1 MNFSLHIT
9 SLSGKSFEAYPLDD
23 KADYLKSFC
32 TDVDGNALA
41 MWTEHGIMYYYSIF
55 KLPNDSVFGLLLS
68 FKDMV
73 ITRPRALLKIMSG
86 IVIDQMPKRG
96 KILQYSATGDL
107 VFVNNNFAD
116 DPQAIDGLRS
126 EVHKTLTLKGR
137 EIGCKTM
144 ALPALSS
151 PKDVVAVSATEDY
164 SSIQNF
170 IFTQRNAVVISTEA
184 TYTSDA
190 TYAVISGLQAKIQ
203 EKEAELDS
211 RAETIKQ
218 LERSRKQ
225 YRFVLVLLGILLAA
239 GIGLYKLNGTLTAT
253 EHSLSQANDS
263 ISDYR
268 VRLSDANDTISARER
283 HIGQLN
289 IENGILQDK
298 NHSLSQAKTND
309 SLRQEGIIQS
319 LHIDISN
326 LEYSQNNLRAT
337 LSKTENDLSRA
348 NSKNRK
354 LRSLTEVYPFLA
366 TGYSKAGSTLYISYN
381 APIAKS
387 SKIVIKFFTTSAYIG
402 SYTTTV
408 SVKEGSGKL
417 TFSDDSLIGRAN
429 YMLIYYGSLIIGGC
443 WF

>member
-41 MWTEHGIMYYYSIF
+41 MWTEHGLMYYYSIF

-96 KILQYSATGDL
+96 KILQYSTSGDL
-107 VFVNNNFAD
+107 VFVNSNFAD

-126 EVHKTLTLKGR
+126 EIHKTLTQKGR

-164 SSIQNF
+164 SSIQDF
-170 IFTQRNAVVISTEA
+170 IFTQRRAVVISTEA
-184 TYTSDA
+184 TYTTDA
-190 TYAVISGLQAKIQ
+190 TYAIIFGLQSQIQ
-203 EKEAELDS
+203 EKEAELDKQS
-211 RAETIKQ
+211 ETIKQ

-225 YRFVLVLLGILLAA
+225 YRFVMVLLGILLAA
-239 GIGLYKLNGTLTAT
+239 GIGMYKLNGTLTAT

-268 VRLSDANDTISARER
+268 VRLSNANDTITARER

-289 IENGILQDK
+289 IEKGILQDK
-298 NHSLSQAKTND
+298 NYSLSQAKTND

-319 LHIDISN
+319 LHGDISN

-337 LSKTENDLSRA
+337 LSRAEKDLNRA
-348 NSKNRK
+348 NSRNRK
-354 LRSLTEVYPFLA
+354 LKSLTNCYPFFA
-366 TGYSKAGSTLYISYN
+366 TGFSKAGSTLYISYN
-381 APIAKS
+381 ATE
-387 SKIVIKFFTTSAYIG
+387 SKTAQIEIRCFTQNSFIDK
-402 SYTTTV
+402 YTTTV
-408 SVKEGSGKL
+408 SIKEGSGKL
-417 TFSDDSLIGRAN
+417 TINSVKGLSSAQYIV
-429 YMLIYYGSLIIGGC
+429 IYYGGLIIAGG

>member
-1 MNFSLHIT
+1 M
-9 SLSGKSFEAYPLDD
+9 GKSFEAYPLDD

-41 MWTEHGIMYYYSIF
+41 MWTEHGIMFYYSIF

-319 LHIDISN
+319 LHSDISN

-337 LSKTENDLSRA
+337 LSKTENELSRA

-354 LRSLTEVYPFLA
+354 LKSLTNCYPFFA
-366 TGYSKAGSTLYISYN
+366 TGFSKAGSTLYISYN
-381 APIAKS
+381 AAE
-387 SKIVIKFFTTSAYIG
+387 SKTAQIEIRCFTQNSYVDK
-402 SYTTTV
+402 YTTTV

-417 TFSDDSLIGRAN
+417 TINSVKGLSSAQYIV
-429 YMLIYYGSLIIGGC
+429 IYYGGLIIAGG

>member
-41 MWTEHGIMYYYSIF
+41 MWTEHGIMYYYSMF
-55 KLPNDSVFGLLLS
+55 KLPNDSVFGFLLS

-96 KILQYSATGDL
+96 KILQYSTSGDL
-107 VFVNNNFAD
+107 VFVNSNFAD

-126 EVHKTLTLKGR
+126 EIHKTLTQKGR

-151 PKDVVAVSATEDY
+151 PKDVVVVSATEDY
-164 SSIQNF
+164 SSIQDF
-170 IFTQRNAVVISTEA
+170 IFTQRRAVIISTEA
-184 TYTSDA
+184 TYTTDA
-190 TYAVISGLQAKIQ
+190 TYAVISGLQSQIQ
-203 EKEAELDS
+203 EKEAELDKQS
-211 RAETIKQ
+211 ETIKQ

-239 GIGLYKLNGTLTAT
+239 GIGLYKLNDTLTVT

-268 VRLSDANDTISARER
+268 VRLSNANDTITARER

-298 NHSLSQAKTND
+298 NLSLAQAKTND
-309 SLRQEGIIQS
+309 SLRQEDIIQS
-319 LHIDISN
+319 LHSDISN
-326 LEYSQNNLRAT
+326 LEYNQNRLRT
-337 LSKTENDLSRA
+337 SLSKTESDLSRA

-354 LRSLTEVYPFLA
+354 LKSLTENYPFLA
-366 TGYSKAGSTLYISYN
+366 TGFSKAGSTLYISYN
-381 APIAKS
+381 ATATKTAK
-387 SKIVIKFFTTSAYIG
+387 IEIRCFNRTSYIDK
-402 SYTTTV
+402 YTTTV

-417 TFSDDSLIGRAN
+417 TINSVKGLSSAEYII
-429 YMLIYYGSLIIGGC
+429 IYYNGLIFAGG

>member
-23 KADYLKSFC
+23 KTDYLKSFC

-41 MWTEHGIMYYYSIF
+41 MWTEHGLMYYYSIF

-96 KILQYSATGDL
+96 KVLQYSTSGDL
-107 VFVNNNFAD
+107 VFVNSNFAD

-126 EVHKTLTLKGR
+126 EIHKTLTQKGR

-164 SSIQNF
+164 SSIQDF
-170 IFTQRNAVVISTEA
+170 IFTQRRAVVISTEA
-184 TYTSDA
+184 TYTTDA
-190 TYAVISGLQAKIQ
+190 TYSIIFGLQSQIQ
-203 EKEAELDS
+203 EKEAELDKQS
-211 RAETIKQ
+211 ETIKQ

-225 YRFVLVLLGILLAA
+225 YRFVMVLLGILLAA

-268 VRLSDANDTISARER
+268 VRLSNANDTITARER

-298 NHSLSQAKTND
+298 NQSLAHAKTND

-319 LHIDISN
+319 LHSDISN
-326 LEYSQNNLRAT
+326 LEYSQNSLRTT
-337 LSKTENDLSRA
+337 LSKAESVLNRV
-348 NSKNRK
+348 NSQNRK
-354 LRSLTEVYPFLA
+354 LKSLTASYPFLA
-366 TGYSKAGSTLYISYN
+366 TGFSKAGSTLYISYN
-381 APIAKS
+381 APATKS
-387 SKIVIKFFTTSAYIG
+387 ATIEIRSFTATSYIDK
-402 SYTTTV
+402 YTTTV

-417 TFSDDSLIGRAN
+417 TISSVKGLSSAQYIV
-429 YMLIYYGSLIIGGC
+429 IYYNGLIVAGG